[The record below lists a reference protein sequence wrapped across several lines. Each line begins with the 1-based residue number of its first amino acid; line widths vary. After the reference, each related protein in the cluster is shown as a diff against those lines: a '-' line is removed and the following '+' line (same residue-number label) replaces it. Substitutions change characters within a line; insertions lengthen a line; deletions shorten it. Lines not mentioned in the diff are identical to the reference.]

1 MKNQDTKKI
10 FIFTLLIIFIII
22 LYFILDYSNIF
33 NAFFANINV
42 EMFGIILNSLI
53 IFLIFII
60 TYFLVDEKNRS
71 IEEKRK
77 IAEEQILKNKID
89 SLNLLLKYTYNNCNE
104 NIKLLSDE
112 TFLIKNIIPKINFD
126 SITNPVEENLK
137 KFPFIYE
144 SEIIDLFMQG
154 VLDKQ
159 IFENYLVIKDLYNE
173 FILFKIVFFDIN
185 EDKIKTDKVKKRI
198 IVENI
203 KNNYNKL
210 TLTLGLELTRIKS
223 SD

>member
-1 MKNQDTKKI
+1 
-10 FIFTLLIIFIII
+10 
-22 LYFILDYSNIF
+22 
-33 NAFFANINV
+33 
-42 EMFGIILNSLI
+42 
-53 IFLIFII
+53 
-60 TYFLVDEKNRS
+60 
-71 IEEKRK
+71 
-77 IAEEQILKNKID
+77 
-89 SLNLLLKYTYNNCNE
+89 
-104 NIKLLSDE
+104 
-112 TFLIKNIIPKINFD
+112 
-126 SITNPVEENLK
+126 
-137 KFPFIYE
+137 
-144 SEIIDLFMQG
+144 MQG